1 MGSLFKRVSV
11 VHTFL
16 IQEGNILLLKRQN
29 TGHQDGQYGL
39 PAGKM
44 EAGEQALDA
53 ALREVYEECGV
64 QIRREDL
71 RMTGVMQIGASE
83 PSQDERIDF
92 FFEAERWSGTPV
104 NCEPDKCS
112 ELAWF
117 PAELLPGNTIPF
129 VREAWNRA
137 RRGEWYGS
145 FAMDKNLPV
154 ESGQELMDPGRSL
167 E

>member
-1 MGSLFKRVSV
+1 MPAGKAAAY
-11 VHTFL
+11 
-16 IQEGNILLLKRQN
+16 ILLLKRQN

-39 PAGKM
+39 PAGKT
-44 EAGEQALDA
+44 EAGERPGDA

-92 FFEAERWSGTPV
+92 FFEAECRSGTPV

-117 PAELLPGNTIPF
+117 PAELLPENTIPF

-145 FAMDKNLPV
+145 YAMGKNLPG
-154 ESGQELMDPGRSL
+154 ESGQEPIEPGGSVK
-167 E
+167 